1 MVYPKI
7 NINVLYFNF
16 NVTKIKQIIIV
27 VLWGLIAIYIINT
40 IYSVL
45 KISAFNPS
53 NKKYKFTFSASGLL
67 KKINY
72 PAENDI
78 NLIFKLKDTTDSF
91 ETGNR
96 NYEDIYLKHGT
107 TSYTFSNVI
116 KELDKEHSKM
126 GLVGAFDN
134 THNFGGYQNN
144 DKEMQSLINI
154 FIDKFVAKINYTQ

>member
-1 MVYPKI
+1 MVYAKI
-7 NINVLYFNF
+7 NNNVLYFNF

-27 VLWGLIAIYIINT
+27 VLWSLIAIYLINT

-45 KISAFNPS
+45 QISAFNPPI
-53 NKKYKFTFSASGLL
+53 KKYKFTLSASGVL

-78 NLIFKLKDTTDSF
+78 NLIFTIKDTTGST
-91 ETGNR
+91 ETG
-96 NYEDIYLKHGT
+96 YKYYADINLKHDT

-126 GLVGAFDN
+126 GLVNTFDN
-134 THNFGGYQNN
+134 THNFGGY
-144 DKEMQSLINI
+144 
-154 FIDKFVAKINYTQ
+154 

>member
-1 MVYPKI
+1 MES
-7 NINVLYFNF
+7 NSDLLF
-16 NVTKIKQIIIV
+16 
-27 VLWGLIAIYIINT
+27 NT

-45 KISAFNPS
+45 QINSFKPPI
-53 NKKYKFTFSASGLL
+53 KKYKFTLSASRLL

-72 PAENDI
+72 LVENDI
-78 NLIFKLKDTTDSF
+78 NLIFKLKDTTDST
-91 ETGNR
+91 EKGNR
-96 NYEDIYLKHGT
+96 NYEDIYLKHST

-144 DKEMQSLINI
+144 NKEMQSLINI
-154 FIDKFVAKINYTQ
+154 FIDKFVAKINDTL